1 MKNPNYKNKNTERKY
16 LNIMRRNQILQTKNS
31 LKELEKDFIE
41 LKVIDLKDRAVK
53 IKRETEELFFKPI
66 IVSVDYMDRFE
77 KKEIKKIRPIKYTWY
92 DWLISYIPEPIRKS
106 VDGFKDKL
114 VSFFQ
119 DKHT

>member
-77 KKEIKKIRPIKYTWY
+77 KKRNKENKAN
-92 DWLISYIPEPIRKS
+92 
-106 VDGFKDKL
+106 
-114 VSFFQ
+114 
-119 DKHT
+119 